1 MEEPFTIYKLI
12 VLYMAQHSKK
22 ALTNSQISE
31 FVLDRDYTDYF
42 QLQKVLSEL
51 TETGLLNKRTI
62 SNSSYYELTEEGSN
76 TLSYFEKNL
85 SQEIKKEIEEY
96 LKNCGYEKEARILTP
111 ADYYTTPQGGYAVR
125 CQIIEKDSTV
135 LDLNLIAP
143 GKEAAQAICR
153 NWAHKSQD
161 IYSTLMAELI

>member
-1 MEEPFTIYKLI
+1 MAEPFTIYKLI
-12 VLYMAQHSKK
+12 VLYMAQHSKE

-31 FVLDRDYTDYF
+31 FVLDREYTDYF

-62 SNSSYYELTEEGSN
+62 SNSSYYELTKEGSS

-96 LKNCGYEKEARILTP
+96 LKNCGYEKKDRILTP
-111 ADYYTTPQGGYAVR
+111 ADYYTTPQGGYAVH